1 MQKQANCTKGEV
13 GEKKNRSIYRRKPF
27 KTKFVEKKTHTYT
40 QGKIESL
47 HRRVRSVSML

>member
-27 KTKFVEKKTHTYT
+27 KTKFVKKTHTLT
-40 QGKIESL
+40 QRDKEK
-47 HRRVRSVSML
+47 